1 MCREMLPDSG
11 GGLFS
16 VKLKSCGISRF
27 SNLETTGENNSD
39 RLKSFGRAV
48 FTADW

>member
-16 VKLKSCGISRF
+16 VKLKSCGISRL
-27 SNLETTGENNSD
+27 SNLDTNGENNNE
-39 RLKSFGRAV
+39 RLKSLGRAV